1 MYHRP
6 IYLLLI
12 MLVLTKALPA
22 QQPSASGA
30 GKLFIIG
37 GGHCP
42 PSLWK
47 VMVETA
53 RLGPTDYVAVLPM
66 SSAYP
71 DTSFLYFSESLSPV
85 CQQPIVFLNFTATQV
100 NDKVKLDSL
109 EKAKLVFIT
118 GGDQARFMSVV
129 ANTPVQAAIR
139 KAFDHGSVIAGT
151 SAGAAVMSERMITGN
166 QLKGDTSYR
175 STFPKLIAG
184 NIEFSM
190 GLGLLNTAII
200 DQHFVVRSRY
210 NRLLS
215 ALQAFPQYACIGI
228 DESTAIIV
236 SGKNVTIA
244 GEGQVIVLSRPVAL
258 QAKPN
263 GLLTLRDLQFSIFA
277 AGDHFRLP

>member
-6 IYLLLI
+6 IFLCWIYLLLAQ
-12 MLVLTKALPA
+12 ALPA
-22 QQPSASGA
+22 QTSSMTAK

-42 PSLWK
+42 PTLLK
-47 VMVETA
+47 VMVEA
-53 RLGPTDYVAVLPM
+53 AHLGPRDYVVVLPM

-71 DTSFLYFSESLSPV
+71 DSSFLYFSSSLKPV
-85 CQQPIVFLNFTATQV
+85 CSLPIMYLNFTATQV
-100 NDKVKLDSL
+100 NDRVKLDSL

-118 GGDQARFMSVV
+118 GGDQARFMGIV
-129 ANTPVQAAIR
+129 ANTPVHAAIR
-139 KAFDHGSVIAGT
+139 KAFEQGSLIAGT

-175 STFPKLIAG
+175 STFPKLIEG
-184 NIEFSM
+184 NIEFSE
-190 GLGLLNTAII
+190 GLGLLKTAII

-215 ALQAFPQYACIGI
+215 ALQAFPQNTCIGI
-228 DESTAIIV
+228 DESTAILV

-244 GEGQVIVLSRPVAL
+244 GEGQVIVLSRPVGLGTTA
-258 QAKPN
+258 N
-263 GLLTLRDLQFSIFA
+263 GLVTIRDLQFSILT
-277 AGDHFRLP
+277 AGDHFQLP